1 MRHERQVEL
10 LRRLKGLDPHAP
22 WPLAPRSMRNR
33 ASAYVDPAR
42 FEDEKRVLFRQRPQM
57 LGLSCECAEPGAQMT
72 AELGGV
78 PALIVRQ
85 TDGSLRGF
93 VNACRHRGAPVNA
106 TDGAARPR
114 ISCPYHGWVYDLDG
128 SLLARPYAEEAFDD
142 APKADCGL
150 RPIAVAEGYGLIF
163 AQAEGGEGLTADKA
177 LAGAEV
183 EIADY
188 GLKDF
193 VLVEARENTWDFNWK
208 LVLDT
213 FTESYHIR
221 SLHKNSIA
229 PTYLSEVSICDVF
242 GPHPR
247 MIGLL
252 KSVFEEI
259 EKPSEADWKFLPH
272 TTTQYLFMPSG
283 LITYQRDHIELWRIT
298 PLSVDR
304 TLVRTSLYA
313 AEPPTTDKARG
324 YWKKNLDLLLQVTGT
339 EDFTLMAQIHHNLKS
354 GALNELIYGRNEPA
368 LIHLHG
374 SINAALAAAG
384 CGAA

>member
-10 LRRLKGLDPHAP
+10 LRRLKGRDPHTP
-22 WPLAPRSMRNR
+22 WPLAPHSMRNP

-42 FEDEKRVLFRQRPQM
+42 FEDEKRVLFRCRPQM
-57 LGLSCECAEPGAQMT
+57 LGLSSECAAPGAQMT
-72 AELGGV
+72 ADLGGV

-85 TDGSLRGF
+85 ADGTLRGF
-93 VNACRHRGAPVNA
+93 VNACRHRGAPVHSP
-106 TDGAARPR
+106 DGAARPR
-114 ISCPYHGWVYDLDG
+114 ITCPYHGWVYDLDG

-142 APKADCGL
+142 VPKAGCGL
-150 RPIAVAEGYGLIF
+150 HPIAVAEGYGLIF
-163 AQAEGGEGLTADKA
+163 AQAEGGEGLTADSA

-188 GLKDF
+188 GLENF
-193 VLVEARENTWDFNWK
+193 VLVEARENTWNFNWK

-221 SLHKNSIA
+221 ALHKNSIA
-229 PTYLSEVSICDVF
+229 PTYLSEVSICDAF

-259 EKPSEADWKFLPH
+259 KKPSEADWNFLPH

-283 LITYQRDHIELWRIT
+283 LITYQRDHIELWRVT
-298 PLSVDR
+298 PLGPDR
-304 TLVRTSLYA
+304 TLERTGLYA
-313 AEPPTTDKARG
+313 AEAPTTDKARA
-324 YWKKNLDLLLQVTGT
+324 YWKKNHDLLLQVTGT
-339 EDFTLMAQIHHNLKS
+339 EDFTLMAQIHDNLKS
-354 GALNELIYGRNEPA
+354 GALPQLVYGKNEPA
-368 LIHLHG
+368 LIHLHT
-374 SINAALAAAG
+374 SINDALAQAG
-384 CGAA
+384 CVVD